1 MRKRD
6 KDSEYTVNVKLKKVL
21 NHRYKKQFLVLAMIL
36 SVSVLL
42 SAFAY
47 AQEQPGGFPEGI
59 GFPEQVDS
67 AFSDIANQPPSIRSV
82 EPDKPSPQPMGTA
95 IKWTVRAEDP
105 ENDPISYMFQL
116 KDSATWVPLT
126 QWIDENTW
134 TWNTAALEPGNY
146 QIRVL
151 VRDPMHTSGDFKPD
165 ERIIDY
171 QITAPQ
177 VPAEVSAPAAVPEL
191 EQAPVI
197 EQPIVQA
204 PEQIAAP
211 VNQPPQ
217 VLSLNADLASPQIAG
232 AAVTF
237 IAAASD
243 PENDPLEFMFLVD
256 GQARTDFINNPSWT
270 WMTTEQDIGSH
281 SIEVRARDNNHNPQ
295 GDSSQ
300 ATQFAIEPVPN
311 NPPQMVDLS
320 ADQPSPQIAGAA
332 VTFTAAASDPEN
344 DPLEFMFLV
353 DGQARTDFIN
363 NPSWTWTTTEQDIGS
378 HTIEAR
384 TRDNNHNPQ
393 GDSSQA
399 IQFSIEPVPNNP
411 PEVVD
416 LASDLASPQIAGA
429 AVTFTA
435 AASDP
440 ENDPLE
446 FMFLVDGQARTDFI
460 NNPSWTWTTT
470 EQDIGSHTIEARAR
484 DNNHNPEGDSSRTM
498 DFVVEAVPNNPPELV
513 DLVADLASP
522 QIAGTAV
529 TFTAAASDPENDP
542 LEFMF
547 LVDGQA
553 RTDFINNP
561 SWTWTTTVENIG
573 PHTIE
578 VRARDNNHNPEGD
591 SSRTMDFV
599 VEAVPNNPP
608 ELVDL
613 VADLASPQIAG
624 AAVTFTAAASDPEND
639 PLEFMF
645 LLDGVAQTE
654 FISSPSWTW
663 TTTTES
669 IGSHIIEVRAR
680 DNNHNP
686 EGDSSKTAEFVV
698 EAVPNNPPEVVDL
711 ASDLA
716 SPQIAGAA
724 VTFTAAASDPEN
736 DPLEFMF
743 LLDGVAQTEFISSP
757 SWTWTTTTESIG
769 SHIIEVRAR
778 DNNHNPEG
786 DSSKTAEFVV
796 EAVPNNPPEVVDL
809 ASDLASPQIAGAA
822 VTFTAAAS
830 DPENDPLEFM
840 FLLDGVAQTEFISSP
855 SWTWTTTTESIG
867 SHIIEVR
874 ARDNNHNPEGDSSK
888 TAEFVVE
895 AVPNNPPE
903 VVDLASDLASPQIAG
918 AAVTFTAAA
927 SDPENDTLEFMFLLD
942 DVAQTEFTSIP
953 SWTWTTTEQ
962 DIGSHTIEV
971 RARDNNHNPEGDSS
985 QTAEFVVEAVPNN
998 PPEVFD
1004 LASDLASPQIAGAA
1018 VTFTAAAS
1026 DPENDP
1032 LEFMFLVDGQ
1042 ARTDFINNPSWTWTT
1057 TEQDIGSHTIEV
1069 RARDNNHNPEGDSS
1083 QTAEFV
1089 VEAAP
1094 NNPPEVFDL
1103 ASDLASPQIAGT
1115 AVTFTAAA
1123 SDPENDTLEFMFLLD
1138 DVAQTEFTSSPSWTW
1153 TTTEQEIGSH
1163 TIEVRARDNNHNP
1176 EGDSSRTAEFVVE
1189 AAPNNPPE
1197 LMDLAADL
1205 ASPQLLGSRINWTA
1219 TASDAENDTIS
1230 YRFLVNDTP
1239 VTDWQPENLFP
1250 WTATEAGTAL
1260 ITVQVKDDQHD
1271 EPAAETGSI
1280 STEFVITAPEPA
1292 AEEAEEEILPV
1303 ELNESPSIISL
1314 APDLESPQVLG
1325 SSVNW
1330 TATASDAE
1338 NDTISYRFLV
1348 NDTPVTDWQSENL
1361 FAWTAT
1367 GAGTAL
1373 VTVQVKDDQHDGPEG
1388 ESGNR
1393 SSEFAITMPLA
1404 EEAVE
1409 EVAEAEP
1416 VEEAAAEPNES
1427 PSITELSADLG
1438 SPQVLGSSVNWT
1450 AVASDPEDD
1459 PISYRFL
1466 VNETAVTD
1474 WQAENKFIWT
1484 ASEAGSFLIT
1494 AQARDDQHEG
1504 PEGDSGNRSSEFVI
1518 VPLEEEAPF
1527 AEEPAEEIAPAE
1539 TNVTDQVNVTAPAN
1553 VTDEENAT
1561 AQANMTAE
1569 AENVT
1574 EVVEIPEDTLA
1585 PPVTENITTPIAPEN
1600 ITENLTEEVSEED
1613 AEVVAPVVE
1622 NQTPVLNS
1630 LIPDIISPQKPGVTV
1645 TWTANATD
1653 VDMDPLLFRFF
1664 LNGPATN
1671 GAWEPKTEWI
1681 SDDTWAWVT
1690 SSIDRGENQVKVQVR
1705 DGQHSGE
1712 DGFDSEYSGYFT
1724 LAEPK
1729 MNISGLVYE
1738 DKNGNGVS
1746 DSGEAL
1752 SGWTVQITKPDQ
1764 SQVSVL
1770 TREDG
1775 TYSFQDLDAGSY
1787 TISETLPSGWV
1798 AAIPEGGSHNV
1809 DLSEGDVEGL
1819 DFVNKLVQYTI
1830 SGRKFNDLNGNGAF
1844 DGEPGMEGWTIELS
1858 RDGSLISTATTEK
1871 DGSYKFAELSPGSYT
1886 VSEVEQAG
1894 WTRTAP
1900 PEGSYTVELTDG
1912 DVADINF
1919 GNHGSFAI
1927 SGTSFLDSNGNG
1939 VKDEGEPGRAGVA
1952 IQLSRDGSVI
1962 NATTTL
1968 EDGSYAFRNL
1978 SPGTYSISQVAA
1990 EGINQI
1996 APEGP
2001 WTVELKDADVADK
2014 DFANSGGL
2022 SISGQ
2027 KYYDI
2032 NGNGLQ
2038 DEDEPGIPGGEV
2050 SLVENGKVV
2059 ANTTTDENGLY
2070 SFENVLPGTYTIN
2083 DPVPTGMVLTTS
2095 STVTVT
2101 IKTVVVTNVN
2111 FGIRGSNSIS
2121 GMKYEDLNSDSTKNP
2136 GEKGLSGWEMVLTG
2150 STWFG
2155 KPLPTLTAT
2164 TDNNGNYKFERLL
2177 PGTYKVSETSRTGWT
2192 QTAPAGGSHSIVFD
2206 VRTPPRE
2213 AKDNDFGNRL
2223 AAQSISGVKY
2233 NDING
2238 NGVRDPGEPGMGG
2251 WKINLEPAGGGVIK
2265 VATTE
2270 ADGSYSFTDVASGT
2284 YTVREIHQP
2293 GWDQK
2298 APASGTYT
2306 VTLDSSTTSVSGKDF
2321 GNWNPLPAN
2330 PSLIPDKSSPQR
2342 SGTPII
2348 WTARADDLDP
2358 LQYRFLVRGPGINL
2372 DTGYSSRS
2380 VWTWNTLGY
2389 PAGKYEVEVWIRDGQ
2404 HSGPGGYDVK
2414 KTVSFSLTGGNLPP
2428 SVQVLYT
2435 DRPEPQY
2442 AGSWIKWT
2450 AIASDPD
2457 RDPLQYRF
2465 FLRGPATRG
2474 FWVDMTGWGKSNQ
2487 WIWRT
2492 TPADVGYS
2500 EVLVAVRDG
2509 KHAGPAG
2516 SDDYQV
2522 GRFFIMNV
2530 NLPPVITGLGTN
2542 LPSAQPVGATIRW
2555 AATASDPE
2563 GNPLFFRYWMRGPS
2577 TGGLWRMV
2585 RDWSTDPT
2593 WTWPTTPADAGTSEI
2608 KVQVRDGLH
2617 SSPAGWDDD
2626 AGALFTVRRQNLPPT
2641 LISLGSDKP
2650 SSQKAGTPVT
2660 WTAIATDPDMEPLLY
2675 RFWLK
2680 GPSTGNSWKIVQDWS
2695 YKNQWTWASLPS
2707 DGGAYTVYVY
2717 VRDGWHNP
2725 ETGYDSAVGAPFILA
2740 PNQPPVLTA
2749 LKSDRLSPQGAG
2761 TPVKWTAAAIDADKD
2776 PIYYRFWLKGP
2787 STGNVWQI
2795 AQDWSLA
2802 NQWTW
2807 SSMPNDG
2814 GAYTVYVYARD
2825 GWHYPDTGYDSALGS
2840 SYQLI
2845 SNQPPVLT
2853 ALKSDRP
2860 SPQGAGTPVK
2870 WTATAS
2876 DADKDPLYYQFWLKG
2891 PSTGNVWR
2899 IVQSWSAKNQWTWSS
2914 APTDAGNY
2922 RVYVYV
2928 RDGKHAPANAY
2939 DSAMGQ
2945 GYMLQDMV
2953 RR

>member
-151 VRDPMHTSGDFKPD
+151 VRDPMHTSGDFKLD

-378 HTIEAR
+378 HTIE
-384 TRDNNHNPQ
+384 
-393 GDSSQA
+393 
-399 IQFSIEPVPNNP
+399 
-411 PEVVD
+411 
-416 LASDLASPQIAGA
+416 
-429 AVTFTA
+429 
-435 AASDP
+435 
-440 ENDPLE
+440 
-446 FMFLVDGQARTDFI
+446 
-460 NNPSWTWTTT
+460 
-470 EQDIGSHTIEARAR
+470 
-484 DNNHNPEGDSSRTM
+484 
-498 DFVVEAVPNNPPELV
+498 
-513 DLVADLASP
+513 
-522 QIAGTAV
+522 
-529 TFTAAASDPENDP
+529 
-542 LEFMF
+542 
-547 LVDGQA
+547 
-553 RTDFINNP
+553 
-561 SWTWTTTVENIG
+561 
-573 PHTIE
+573 

-591 SSRTMDFV
+591 SS
-599 VEAVPNNPP
+599 
-608 ELVDL
+608 
-613 VADLASPQIAG
+613 Q
-624 AAVTFTAAASDPEND
+624 
-639 PLEFMF
+639 
-645 LLDGVAQTE
+645 
-654 FISSPSWTW
+654 
-663 TTTTES
+663 
-669 IGSHIIEVRAR
+669 
-680 DNNHNP
+680 
-686 EGDSSKTAEFVV
+686 TAEFVV
-698 EAVPNNPPEVVDL
+698 EAAPNNPPEV
-711 ASDLA
+711 
-716 SPQIAGAA
+716 
-724 VTFTAAASDPEN
+724 F
-736 DPLEFMF
+736 
-743 LLDGVAQTEFISSP
+743 
-757 SWTWTTTTESIG
+757 
-769 SHIIEVRAR
+769 
-778 DNNHNPEG
+778 
-786 DSSKTAEFVV
+786 
-796 EAVPNNPPEVVDL
+796 
-809 ASDLASPQIAGAA
+809 
-822 VTFTAAAS
+822 
-830 DPENDPLEFM
+830 
-840 FLLDGVAQTEFISSP
+840 
-855 SWTWTTTTESIG
+855 
-867 SHIIEVR
+867 
-874 ARDNNHNPEGDSSK
+874 
-888 TAEFVVE
+888 
-895 AVPNNPPE
+895 
-903 VVDLASDLASPQIAG
+903 DLASDLASPQIAG

-985 QTAEFVVEAVPNN
+985 QTAEFVVEA
-998 PPEVFD
+998 
-1004 LASDLASPQIAGAA
+1004 
-1018 VTFTAAAS
+1018 
-1026 DPENDP
+1026 
-1032 LEFMFLVDGQ
+1032 
-1042 ARTDFINNPSWTWTT
+1042 
-1057 TEQDIGSHTIEV
+1057 
-1069 RARDNNHNPEGDSS
+1069 
-1083 QTAEFV
+1083 
-1089 VEAAP
+1089 
-1094 NNPPEVFDL
+1094 
-1103 ASDLASPQIAGT
+1103 
-1115 AVTFTAAA
+1115 
-1123 SDPENDTLEFMFLLD
+1123 
-1138 DVAQTEFTSSPSWTW
+1138 
-1153 TTTEQEIGSH
+1153 
-1163 TIEVRARDNNHNP
+1163 
-1176 EGDSSRTAEFVVE
+1176 
-1189 AAPNNPPE
+1189 APNNPPE

-1239 VTDWQPENLFP
+1239 VTDWQPENLFA

-1260 ITVQVKDDQHD
+1260 ITVQAKDDQHD

-1280 STEFVITAPEPA
+1280 STEFVIIAPEPA

-1303 ELNESPSIISL
+1303 ELNESPSIMSL

-1325 SSVNW
+1325 SRINW

-1348 NDTPVTDWQSENL
+1348 NDTPVTDWQPENL

-1367 GAGTAL
+1367 EAGTAL
-1373 VTVQVKDDQHDGPEG
+1373 ITVQVKDDQHDGPEG

-1393 SSEFAITMPLA
+1393 SAEFAITMPLA
-1404 EEAVE
+1404 EEAAQ

-2121 GMKYEDLNSDSTKNP
+2121 GMKYEDLNGDSTKNP

>member
-1 MRKRD
+1 M
-6 KDSEYTVNVKLKKVL
+6 
-21 NHRYKKQFLVLAMIL
+21 
-36 SVSVLL
+36 
-42 SAFAY
+42 
-47 AQEQPGGFPEGI
+47 
-59 GFPEQVDS
+59 
-67 AFSDIANQPPSIRSV
+67 
-82 EPDKPSPQPMGTA
+82 
-95 IKWTVRAEDP
+95 
-105 ENDPISYMFQL
+105 
-116 KDSATWVPLT
+116 
-126 QWIDENTW
+126 
-134 TWNTAALEPGNY
+134 
-146 QIRVL
+146 
-151 VRDPMHTSGDFKPD
+151 
-165 ERIIDY
+165 
-171 QITAPQ
+171 
-177 VPAEVSAPAAVPEL
+177 
-191 EQAPVI
+191 
-197 EQPIVQA
+197 
-204 PEQIAAP
+204 
-211 VNQPPQ
+211 
-217 VLSLNADLASPQIAG
+217 
-232 AAVTF
+232 
-237 IAAASD
+237 
-243 PENDPLEFMFLVD
+243 
-256 GQARTDFINNPSWT
+256 
-270 WMTTEQDIGSH
+270 
-281 SIEVRARDNNHNPQ
+281 
-295 GDSSQ
+295 
-300 ATQFAIEPVPN
+300 
-311 NPPQMVDLS
+311 
-320 ADQPSPQIAGAA
+320 
-332 VTFTAAASDPEN
+332 
-344 DPLEFMFLV
+344 
-353 DGQARTDFIN
+353 
-363 NPSWTWTTTEQDIGS
+363 
-378 HTIEAR
+378 
-384 TRDNNHNPQ
+384 
-393 GDSSQA
+393 
-399 IQFSIEPVPNNP
+399 
-411 PEVVD
+411 
-416 LASDLASPQIAGA
+416 
-429 AVTFTA
+429 
-435 AASDP
+435 
-440 ENDPLE
+440 
-446 FMFLVDGQARTDFI
+446 
-460 NNPSWTWTTT
+460 
-470 EQDIGSHTIEARAR
+470 
-484 DNNHNPEGDSSRTM
+484 
-498 DFVVEAVPNNPPELV
+498 
-513 DLVADLASP
+513 
-522 QIAGTAV
+522 
-529 TFTAAASDPENDP
+529 
-542 LEFMF
+542 
-547 LVDGQA
+547 
-553 RTDFINNP
+553 
-561 SWTWTTTVENIG
+561 
-573 PHTIE
+573 
-578 VRARDNNHNPEGD
+578 
-591 SSRTMDFV
+591 
-599 VEAVPNNPP
+599 
-608 ELVDL
+608 
-613 VADLASPQIAG
+613 
-624 AAVTFTAAASDPEND
+624 
-639 PLEFMF
+639 
-645 LLDGVAQTE
+645 
-654 FISSPSWTW
+654 
-663 TTTTES
+663 
-669 IGSHIIEVRAR
+669 
-680 DNNHNP
+680 
-686 EGDSSKTAEFVV
+686 V
-698 EAVPNNPPEVVDL
+698 EAVPNNPPEVV
-711 ASDLA
+711 
-716 SPQIAGAA
+716 
-724 VTFTAAASDPEN
+724 
-736 DPLEFMF
+736 
-743 LLDGVAQTEFISSP
+743 
-757 SWTWTTTTESIG
+757 
-769 SHIIEVRAR
+769 
-778 DNNHNPEG
+778 
-786 DSSKTAEFVV
+786 
-796 EAVPNNPPEVVDL
+796 
-809 ASDLASPQIAGAA
+809 
-822 VTFTAAAS
+822 
-830 DPENDPLEFM
+830 
-840 FLLDGVAQTEFISSP
+840 
-855 SWTWTTTTESIG
+855 
-867 SHIIEVR
+867 
-874 ARDNNHNPEGDSSK
+874 
-888 TAEFVVE
+888 
-895 AVPNNPPE
+895 
-903 VVDLASDLASPQIAG
+903 
-918 AAVTFTAAA
+918 
-927 SDPENDTLEFMFLLD
+927 
-942 DVAQTEFTSIP
+942 
-953 SWTWTTTEQ
+953 
-962 DIGSHTIEV
+962 
-971 RARDNNHNPEGDSS
+971 
-985 QTAEFVVEAVPNN
+985 
-998 PPEVFD
+998 
-1004 LASDLASPQIAGAA
+1004 
-1018 VTFTAAAS
+1018 
-1026 DPENDP
+1026 
-1032 LEFMFLVDGQ
+1032 
-1042 ARTDFINNPSWTWTT
+1042 
-1057 TEQDIGSHTIEV
+1057 
-1069 RARDNNHNPEGDSS
+1069 
-1083 QTAEFV
+1083 
-1089 VEAAP
+1089 
-1094 NNPPEVFDL
+1094 DL

-1138 DVAQTEFTSSPSWTW
+1138 GAAQTEFTSSPSWTW
-1153 TTTEQEIGSH
+1153 TTTVENIGPH

-1176 EGDSSRTAEFVVE
+1176 EGDSSKTAEFAIE
-1189 AAPNNPPE
+1189 AVPNNPPE
-1197 LMDLAADL
+1197 VVDLASDL
-1205 ASPQLLGSRINWTA
+1205 ASPQIAGTAVTFTAAASDPENDTLEFMFLLDGAAQTEFTSSPSWTWTTTVENIGPHTIEVRARDNNHNPEGDSSKTAEFAIEAVPNNPPEVVDLASDLASPQILGSVINWTA
-1219 TASDAENDTIS
+1219 VASDAENDTIS

-1239 VTDWQPENLFP
+1239 VTDWQPENLFA

-1260 ITVQVKDDQHD
+1260 ITAQVKDDQHD

-1280 STEFVITAPEPA
+1280 STEFVITTPEPA

-1303 ELNESPSIISL
+1303 ELNESPSILSL
-1314 APDLESPQVLG
+1314 AADLDSPQVLG
-1325 SSVNW
+1325 SVINW
-1330 TATASDAE
+1330 TAVASDAE

-1348 NDTPVTDWQSENL
+1348 NDTPVTDWQPENL

-1367 GAGTAL
+1367 EAGTAL
-1373 VTVQVKDDQHDGPEG
+1373 ITAQVKDDQHDEPAAETGSISTEFVITTPEPAAEEAEEEILPVELNESPSILSLAADLDSPQVLGSMINWTAVANDAENDTISYRFLVNDTPVTDWQPENLFAWTATEAGTALITVQVKDDQHDGPEG
-1388 ESGNR
+1388 DSGNR
-1393 SSEFAITMPLA
+1393 SAEFAITMPLA
-1404 EEAVE
+1404 EEVVE
-1409 EVAEAEP
+1409 EVTEAEP
-1416 VEEAAAEPNES
+1416 AEEVAAEPNES

-1474 WQAENKFIWT
+1474 WQAENKFTWI

-1527 AEEPAEEIAPAE
+1527 AEETAEEIAPAE

-1553 VTDEENAT
+1553 ITDEENAT

-1574 EVVEIPEDTLA
+1574 EVVEIPEETLV

-1613 AEVVAPVVE
+1613 VEVVAPVVE

-1630 LIPDIISPQKPGVTV
+1630 LIPDVISPQKPGVTV

-1671 GAWEPKTEWI
+1671 GDWEPKTEWI
-1681 SDDTWAWVT
+1681 SDDAWAWVT
-1690 SSIDRGENQVKVQVR
+1690 SSTDRGENQVKVQVR

-1729 MNISGLVYE
+1729 MNISGLLYE
-1738 DKNGNGVS
+1738 DKNGNGAS

-1775 TYSFQDLDAGSY
+1775 TYIFQDLDAGSY

-1798 AAIPEGGSHNV
+1798 AAVPEGGSHNV

-1830 SGRKFNDLNGNGAF
+1830 SGRKFNDLNGNGAS

-1858 RDGSLISTATTEK
+1858 KDGSLISTATTEK
-1871 DGSYKFAELSPGSYT
+1871 DGAYKFAELSSGSYT

-1900 PEGSYTVELTDG
+1900 PEGSYTVELEDG

-1939 VKDEGEPGRAGVA
+1939 VKDEGEPGRSGVA

-1978 SPGTYSISQVAA
+1978 APGTYSISQVAA
-1990 EGINQI
+1990 EGITQI

-2001 WTVELKDADVADK
+2001 WTVELNDADVVGK

-2038 DEDEPGIPGGEV
+2038 DEDEPGIPDGAV

-2083 DPVPTGMVLTTS
+2083 DPVPTGLVLTTS

-2111 FGIRGSNSIS
+2111 FGMCGSNSIS
-2121 GMKYEDLNSDSTKNP
+2121 GMKYEDLNGDGTKNP
-2136 GEKGLSGWEMVLTG
+2136 GENGLSGWEMVLTG

-2155 KPLPTLTAT
+2155 RPLPTLTAT
-2164 TDNNGNYKFERLL
+2164 TDSNGNYKFERLL

-2213 AKDNDFGNRL
+2213 AKNNDFGNRL

-2321 GNWNPLPAN
+2321 GNWNPLPVN

-2358 LQYRFLVRGPGINL
+2358 LQYRFLVRGPGVNL

-2389 PAGKYEVEVWIRDGQ
+2389 PAGNYEVEVWIRDGQ

-2457 RDPLQYRF
+2457 RDPVQYRF
-2465 FLRGPATRG
+2465 FLRGPSTRG
-2474 FWVDMTGWGKSNQ
+2474 FWVDMTGWGRNNQ
-2487 WIWRT
+2487 WVWRT

-2509 KHAGPAG
+2509 KHTGPAG

-2593 WTWPTTPADAGTSEI
+2593 WTWPTMPADAGTSEI

-2617 SSPAGWDDD
+2617 SSSAGWDDD
-2626 AGALFTVRRQNLPPT
+2626 AGALFTVLRQNLPPT

-2660 WTAIATDPDMEPLLY
+2660 WTAIAKDPDMEPLLY
-2675 RFWLK
+2675 RYWLK

-2707 DGGAYTVYVY
+2707 DSGAYTVYVY

-2725 ETGYDSAVGAPFILA
+2725 ETGYDSAVGAPFILT
-2740 PNQPPVLTA
+2740 PNQPPVLTS
-2749 LKSDRLSPQGAG
+2749 LKSDRPSPQGAG
-2761 TPVKWTAAAIDADKD
+2761 IPVKWTATALDADKD

-2807 SSMPNDG
+2807 SSLPNDG

-2853 ALKSDRP
+2853 SLKSDRP

-2899 IVQSWSAKNQWTWSS
+2899 IVQSWSTMNQWTWAS

-2922 RVYVYV
+2922 RVYAYV

>member
-1 MRKRD
+1 MHKRD

-36 SVSVLL
+36 CACVLL
-42 SAFAY
+42 NAFAY

-59 GFPEQVDS
+59 GFPEQIDS
-67 AFSDIANQPPSIRSV
+67 AFSDSSNQPPSIRSV
-82 EPDKPSPQPMGTA
+82 EPDRPSPQPMGTA

-116 KDSATWVPLT
+116 KGPATWIPLT

-134 TWNTAALEPGNY
+134 IWDTAALEPGNY
-146 QIRVL
+146 QIKVL
-151 VRDPMHTSGDFKPD
+151 VRDPMHTSGDFDPD

-177 VPAEVSAPAAVPEL
+177 VPAVVSAPAAVPEL
-191 EQAPVI
+191 EQSPLI

-217 VLSLNADLASPQIAG
+217 VLSLNADQPSPQIAG
-232 AAVTF
+232 TAVTF
-237 IAAASD
+237 TAAASD
-243 PENDPLEFMFLVD
+243 PENDPLQYMFLVD
-256 GQARTDFINNPSWT
+256 GQPRTDFTNNPSWT
-270 WMTTEQDIGSH
+270 WATSGQDIGSH
-281 SIEVRARDNNHNPQ
+281 TIEVRARDNNHNPE

-300 ATQFAIEPVPN
+300 AIQFSIEPVPN
-311 NPPQMVDLS
+311 NPPQVVGLA

-332 VTFTAAASDPEN
+332 VTFTATASDPEN
-344 DPLEFMFLV
+344 DPLQYMFLV
-353 DGQARTDFIN
+353 DGQSRTDFIN

-378 HTIEAR
+378 HTIE
-384 TRDNNHNPQ
+384 
-393 GDSSQA
+393 
-399 IQFSIEPVPNNP
+399 F
-411 PEVVD
+411 
-416 LASDLASPQIAGA
+416 
-429 AVTFTA
+429 
-435 AASDP
+435 
-440 ENDPLE
+440 
-446 FMFLVDGQARTDFI
+446 
-460 NNPSWTWTTT
+460 
-470 EQDIGSHTIEARAR
+470 RAR
-484 DNNHNPEGDSSRTM
+484 DNNHNPEGDSSKTAE
-498 DFVVEAVPNNPPELV
+498 FVVEAVPNNPPELV

-547 LVDGQA
+547 L
-553 RTDFINNP
+553 
-561 SWTWTTTVENIG
+561 
-573 PHTIE
+573 
-578 VRARDNNHNPEGD
+578 
-591 SSRTMDFV
+591 
-599 VEAVPNNPP
+599 
-608 ELVDL
+608 
-613 VADLASPQIAG
+613 
-624 AAVTFTAAASDPEND
+624 
-639 PLEFMF
+639 
-645 LLDGVAQTE
+645 LDGVAQTE
-654 FISSPSWTW
+654 FTSSPSWTW
-663 TTTTES
+663 TTTIES

-716 SPQIAGAA
+716 SPQIAGTA
-724 VTFTAAASDPEN
+724 VTFTATASDPEN
-736 DPLEFMF
+736 DPLQYMF
-743 LLDGVAQTEFISSP
+743 LVDGQSRTDFINNP
-757 SWTWTTTTESIG
+757 SWTWTTTEQDIG

-796 EAVPNNPPEVVDL
+796 EA
-809 ASDLASPQIAGAA
+809 
-822 VTFTAAAS
+822 
-830 DPENDPLEFM
+830 
-840 FLLDGVAQTEFISSP
+840 
-855 SWTWTTTTESIG
+855 
-867 SHIIEVR
+867 
-874 ARDNNHNPEGDSSK
+874 
-888 TAEFVVE
+888 
-895 AVPNNPPE
+895 
-903 VVDLASDLASPQIAG
+903 
-918 AAVTFTAAA
+918 
-927 SDPENDTLEFMFLLD
+927 
-942 DVAQTEFTSIP
+942 
-953 SWTWTTTEQ
+953 
-962 DIGSHTIEV
+962 
-971 RARDNNHNPEGDSS
+971 
-985 QTAEFVVEAVPNN
+985 
-998 PPEVFD
+998 
-1004 LASDLASPQIAGAA
+1004 
-1018 VTFTAAAS
+1018 
-1026 DPENDP
+1026 
-1032 LEFMFLVDGQ
+1032 
-1042 ARTDFINNPSWTWTT
+1042 
-1057 TEQDIGSHTIEV
+1057 
-1069 RARDNNHNPEGDSS
+1069 
-1083 QTAEFV
+1083 
-1089 VEAAP
+1089 
-1094 NNPPEVFDL
+1094 
-1103 ASDLASPQIAGT
+1103 
-1115 AVTFTAAA
+1115 
-1123 SDPENDTLEFMFLLD
+1123 
-1138 DVAQTEFTSSPSWTW
+1138 
-1153 TTTEQEIGSH
+1153 
-1163 TIEVRARDNNHNP
+1163 
-1176 EGDSSRTAEFVVE
+1176 
-1189 AAPNNPPE
+1189 APNNPPE
-1197 LMDLAADL
+1197 LVDLAADL
-1205 ASPQLLGSRINWTA
+1205 VSPQLLGSKINWTA

-1239 VTDWQPENLFP
+1239 VTDWQPENLFA

-1280 STEFVITAPEPA
+1280 STEFVVTAPEPA

-1504 PEGDSGNRSSEFVI
+1504 PEGESGNRSSEFVI
-1518 VPLEEEAPF
+1518 MPLDEEAPF

-1553 VTDEENAT
+1553 ITDEENAT

-1990 EGINQI
+1990 EGITQI

-2014 DFANSGGL
+2014 DFANRGGL

-2121 GMKYEDLNSDSTKNP
+2121 GMKYEDLNGDSTKNP

-2213 AKDNDFGNRL
+2213 AKNNDFGNRL

-2330 PSLIPDKSSPQR
+2330 PSLIPDKGSPQR

-2358 LQYRFLVRGPGINL
+2358 LQYRFLVRGPGVNL

-2404 HSGPGGYDVK
+2404 HSGPGGYDIK
-2414 KTVSFSLTGGNLPP
+2414 KTVSFSLTGGNMPP

-2465 FLRGPATRG
+2465 FLRGPSTRG
-2474 FWVDMTGWGKSNQ
+2474 FWVDMTGWGKNNQ

-2593 WTWPTTPADAGTSEI
+2593 WTWPTTPTDAGTSEI

-2807 SSMPNDG
+2807 SSLPNDG

-2853 ALKSDRP
+2853 ALKADRP

-2899 IVQSWSAKNQWTWSS
+2899 IVQSWSTMNQWTWSS

>member
-1 MRKRD
+1 
-6 KDSEYTVNVKLKKVL
+6 
-21 NHRYKKQFLVLAMIL
+21 
-36 SVSVLL
+36 
-42 SAFAY
+42 
-47 AQEQPGGFPEGI
+47 
-59 GFPEQVDS
+59 
-67 AFSDIANQPPSIRSV
+67 
-82 EPDKPSPQPMGTA
+82 
-95 IKWTVRAEDP
+95 
-105 ENDPISYMFQL
+105 
-116 KDSATWVPLT
+116 
-126 QWIDENTW
+126 
-134 TWNTAALEPGNY
+134 
-146 QIRVL
+146 
-151 VRDPMHTSGDFKPD
+151 
-165 ERIIDY
+165 
-171 QITAPQ
+171 
-177 VPAEVSAPAAVPEL
+177 
-191 EQAPVI
+191 
-197 EQPIVQA
+197 
-204 PEQIAAP
+204 
-211 VNQPPQ
+211 
-217 VLSLNADLASPQIAG
+217 
-232 AAVTF
+232 
-237 IAAASD
+237 
-243 PENDPLEFMFLVD
+243 
-256 GQARTDFINNPSWT
+256 
-270 WMTTEQDIGSH
+270 
-281 SIEVRARDNNHNPQ
+281 
-295 GDSSQ
+295 
-300 ATQFAIEPVPN
+300 
-311 NPPQMVDLS
+311 
-320 ADQPSPQIAGAA
+320 
-332 VTFTAAASDPEN
+332 
-344 DPLEFMFLV
+344 
-353 DGQARTDFIN
+353 
-363 NPSWTWTTTEQDIGS
+363 
-378 HTIEAR
+378 
-384 TRDNNHNPQ
+384 
-393 GDSSQA
+393 
-399 IQFSIEPVPNNP
+399 
-411 PEVVD
+411 
-416 LASDLASPQIAGA
+416 
-429 AVTFTA
+429 
-435 AASDP
+435 
-440 ENDPLE
+440 
-446 FMFLVDGQARTDFI
+446 
-460 NNPSWTWTTT
+460 
-470 EQDIGSHTIEARAR
+470 
-484 DNNHNPEGDSSRTM
+484 
-498 DFVVEAVPNNPPELV
+498 
-513 DLVADLASP
+513 
-522 QIAGTAV
+522 
-529 TFTAAASDPENDP
+529 
-542 LEFMF
+542 
-547 LVDGQA
+547 
-553 RTDFINNP
+553 
-561 SWTWTTTVENIG
+561 
-573 PHTIE
+573 
-578 VRARDNNHNPEGD
+578 
-591 SSRTMDFV
+591 
-599 VEAVPNNPP
+599 
-608 ELVDL
+608 
-613 VADLASPQIAG
+613 
-624 AAVTFTAAASDPEND
+624 
-639 PLEFMF
+639 
-645 LLDGVAQTE
+645 
-654 FISSPSWTW
+654 
-663 TTTTES
+663 
-669 IGSHIIEVRAR
+669 
-680 DNNHNP
+680 NHNP

-716 SPQIAGAA
+716 SPQIAG
-724 VTFTAAASDPEN
+724 
-736 DPLEFMF
+736 
-743 LLDGVAQTEFISSP
+743 
-757 SWTWTTTTESIG
+757 
-769 SHIIEVRAR
+769 
-778 DNNHNPEG
+778 
-786 DSSKTAEFVV
+786 
-796 EAVPNNPPEVVDL
+796 
-809 ASDLASPQIAGAA
+809 
-822 VTFTAAAS
+822 
-830 DPENDPLEFM
+830 
-840 FLLDGVAQTEFISSP
+840 
-855 SWTWTTTTESIG
+855 
-867 SHIIEVR
+867 
-874 ARDNNHNPEGDSSK
+874 
-888 TAEFVVE
+888 
-895 AVPNNPPE
+895 
-903 VVDLASDLASPQIAG
+903 
-918 AAVTFTAAA
+918 
-927 SDPENDTLEFMFLLD
+927 
-942 DVAQTEFTSIP
+942 
-953 SWTWTTTEQ
+953 
-962 DIGSHTIEV
+962 
-971 RARDNNHNPEGDSS
+971 
-985 QTAEFVVEAVPNN
+985 
-998 PPEVFD
+998 
-1004 LASDLASPQIAGAA
+1004 
-1018 VTFTAAAS
+1018 
-1026 DPENDP
+1026 
-1032 LEFMFLVDGQ
+1032 
-1042 ARTDFINNPSWTWTT
+1042 
-1057 TEQDIGSHTIEV
+1057 
-1069 RARDNNHNPEGDSS
+1069 
-1083 QTAEFV
+1083 
-1089 VEAAP
+1089 
-1094 NNPPEVFDL
+1094 
-1103 ASDLASPQIAGT
+1103 T

-1138 DVAQTEFTSSPSWTW
+1138 GAAQTEFTSSPSWTW
-1153 TTTEQEIGSH
+1153 TTTVENIGPH

-1176 EGDSSRTAEFVVE
+1176 EGDSSKTAEFAIEGV
-1189 AAPNNPPE
+1189 PNNPPE
-1197 LMDLAADL
+1197 LVDLASDL
-1205 ASPQLLGSRINWTA
+1205 ASPQILGSVINWTA
-1219 TASDAENDTIS
+1219 VASDAENDTIS

-1239 VTDWQPENLFP
+1239 VTDWQPENLFA

-1260 ITVQVKDDQHD
+1260 ITAQVKDDQHD

-1280 STEFVITAPEPA
+1280 STEFVITTPEPA

-1303 ELNESPSIISL
+1303 ELNESPSILSL
-1314 APDLESPQVLG
+1314 AADLDSPQVLG
-1325 SSVNW
+1325 SMINW
-1330 TATASDAE
+1330 TAVANDAE

-1348 NDTPVTDWQSENL
+1348 NDTPVTDWQPENL

-1367 GAGTAL
+1367 EAGTAL
-1373 VTVQVKDDQHDGPEG
+1373 ITVQVKDDQHDGPEG
-1388 ESGNR
+1388 DSGNR
-1393 SSEFAITMPLA
+1393 SAEFAITMPLA
-1404 EEAVE
+1404 EEVVE
-1409 EVAEAEP
+1409 EVTEAEP
-1416 VEEAAAEPNES
+1416 AEEVAAEPNES

-1474 WQAENKFIWT
+1474 WQAENKFTWI

-1527 AEEPAEEIAPAE
+1527 AEETAEEIAPAE

-1553 VTDEENAT
+1553 ITDEENAT

-1574 EVVEIPEDTLA
+1574 EVVEIPEETLV

-1600 ITENLTEEVSEED
+1600 ITENLTEEISEED
-1613 AEVVAPVVE
+1613 VEVVAPVVE

-1630 LIPDIISPQKPGVTV
+1630 LIPDVISPQKPGVTV

-1671 GAWEPKTEWI
+1671 GDWEPKTEWI
-1681 SDDTWAWVT
+1681 SDDAWAWVT
-1690 SSIDRGENQVKVQVR
+1690 SSTDRGENQVKVQVR

-1729 MNISGLVYE
+1729 MNISGLLYE
-1738 DKNGNGVS
+1738 DKNGNGAS

-1775 TYSFQDLDAGSY
+1775 TYIFQDLDAGSY

-1798 AAIPEGGSHNV
+1798 AAVPEGGSHNV

-1830 SGRKFNDLNGNGAF
+1830 SGRKFNDLNGNGAS

-1858 RDGSLISTATTEK
+1858 KDGSLISTATTEK
-1871 DGSYKFAELSPGSYT
+1871 DGAYKFAELSSGSYT

-1900 PEGSYTVELTDG
+1900 PEGSYTVELEDG

-1939 VKDEGEPGRAGVA
+1939 VKDEGEPGRSGVA

-1978 SPGTYSISQVAA
+1978 APGTYSISQVAA
-1990 EGINQI
+1990 EGITQI

-2001 WTVELKDADVADK
+2001 WTVELNDADVVGK

-2038 DEDEPGIPGGEV
+2038 DEDEPGIPDGAV

-2083 DPVPTGMVLTTS
+2083 DPVPTGLVLTTS

-2111 FGIRGSNSIS
+2111 FGMCGSNSIS
-2121 GMKYEDLNSDSTKNP
+2121 GMKYEDLNGDGTKNP
-2136 GEKGLSGWEMVLTG
+2136 GENGLSGWEMVLTG

-2155 KPLPTLTAT
+2155 RPLPTLTAT
-2164 TDNNGNYKFERLL
+2164 TDSNGNYKFERLL

-2213 AKDNDFGNRL
+2213 AKNNDFGNRL

-2321 GNWNPLPAN
+2321 GNWNPLPVN

-2358 LQYRFLVRGPGINL
+2358 LQYRFLVRGPGVNL

-2389 PAGKYEVEVWIRDGQ
+2389 PAGNYEVEVWIRDGQ

-2457 RDPLQYRF
+2457 RDPVQYRF
-2465 FLRGPATRG
+2465 FLRGPSTRG
-2474 FWVDMTGWGKSNQ
+2474 FWVDMTGWGRNNQ
-2487 WIWRT
+2487 WVWRT

-2509 KHAGPAG
+2509 KHTGPAG

-2593 WTWPTTPADAGTSEI
+2593 WTWPTMPADAGTSEI

-2617 SSPAGWDDD
+2617 SSSAGWDDD
-2626 AGALFTVRRQNLPPT
+2626 AGALFTVLRQNLPPT

-2660 WTAIATDPDMEPLLY
+2660 WTAIAKDPDMEPLLY
-2675 RFWLK
+2675 RYWLK

-2707 DGGAYTVYVY
+2707 DSGAYTVYVY

-2725 ETGYDSAVGAPFILA
+2725 ETGYDSAVGAPFILT
-2740 PNQPPVLTA
+2740 PNQPPVLTS
-2749 LKSDRLSPQGAG
+2749 LKSDRPSPQGAG
-2761 TPVKWTAAAIDADKD
+2761 IPVKWTATALDADKD

-2807 SSMPNDG
+2807 SSLPNDG

-2853 ALKSDRP
+2853 SLKSDRP

-2899 IVQSWSAKNQWTWSS
+2899 IVQSWSTMNQWTWAS

-2922 RVYVYV
+2922 RVYAYV

>member
-1 MRKRD
+1 M
-6 KDSEYTVNVKLKKVL
+6 
-21 NHRYKKQFLVLAMIL
+21 
-36 SVSVLL
+36 
-42 SAFAY
+42 
-47 AQEQPGGFPEGI
+47 
-59 GFPEQVDS
+59 
-67 AFSDIANQPPSIRSV
+67 V
-82 EPDKPSPQPMGTA
+82 EA
-95 IKWTVRAEDP
+95 
-105 ENDPISYMFQL
+105 
-116 KDSATWVPLT
+116 
-126 QWIDENTW
+126 
-134 TWNTAALEPGNY
+134 
-146 QIRVL
+146 
-151 VRDPMHTSGDFKPD
+151 
-165 ERIIDY
+165 
-171 QITAPQ
+171 
-177 VPAEVSAPAAVPEL
+177 
-191 EQAPVI
+191 
-197 EQPIVQA
+197 
-204 PEQIAAP
+204 
-211 VNQPPQ
+211 
-217 VLSLNADLASPQIAG
+217 
-232 AAVTF
+232 
-237 IAAASD
+237 
-243 PENDPLEFMFLVD
+243 
-256 GQARTDFINNPSWT
+256 
-270 WMTTEQDIGSH
+270 
-281 SIEVRARDNNHNPQ
+281 
-295 GDSSQ
+295 
-300 ATQFAIEPVPN
+300 
-311 NPPQMVDLS
+311 
-320 ADQPSPQIAGAA
+320 
-332 VTFTAAASDPEN
+332 
-344 DPLEFMFLV
+344 
-353 DGQARTDFIN
+353 
-363 NPSWTWTTTEQDIGS
+363 
-378 HTIEAR
+378 
-384 TRDNNHNPQ
+384 
-393 GDSSQA
+393 
-399 IQFSIEPVPNNP
+399 VPNNP

-416 LASDLASPQIAGA
+416 LAS
-429 AVTFTA
+429 
-435 AASDP
+435 
-440 ENDPLE
+440 
-446 FMFLVDGQARTDFI
+446 
-460 NNPSWTWTTT
+460 
-470 EQDIGSHTIEARAR
+470 
-484 DNNHNPEGDSSRTM
+484 
-498 DFVVEAVPNNPPELV
+498 
-513 DLVADLASP
+513 DLASP

-547 LVDGQA
+547 LLDGAAQ
-553 RTDFINNP
+553 TEFTSSP

-573 PHTIE
+573 PHT
-578 VRARDNNHNPEGD
+578 
-591 SSRTMDFV
+591 
-599 VEAVPNNPP
+599 
-608 ELVDL
+608 
-613 VADLASPQIAG
+613 
-624 AAVTFTAAASDPEND
+624 
-639 PLEFMF
+639 
-645 LLDGVAQTE
+645 
-654 FISSPSWTW
+654 
-663 TTTTES
+663 
-669 IGSHIIEVRAR
+669 IEVRAR

-716 SPQIAGAA
+716 SPQIAG
-724 VTFTAAASDPEN
+724 T
-736 DPLEFMF
+736 
-743 LLDGVAQTEFISSP
+743 
-757 SWTWTTTTESIG
+757 
-769 SHIIEVRAR
+769 
-778 DNNHNPEG
+778 
-786 DSSKTAEFVV
+786 
-796 EAVPNNPPEVVDL
+796 
-809 ASDLASPQIAGAA
+809 
-822 VTFTAAAS
+822 
-830 DPENDPLEFM
+830 
-840 FLLDGVAQTEFISSP
+840 
-855 SWTWTTTTESIG
+855 
-867 SHIIEVR
+867 
-874 ARDNNHNPEGDSSK
+874 
-888 TAEFVVE
+888 
-895 AVPNNPPE
+895 
-903 VVDLASDLASPQIAG
+903 
-918 AAVTFTAAA
+918 AVTFTAAA

-985 QTAEFVVEAVPNN
+985 
-998 PPEVFD
+998 
-1004 LASDLASPQIAGAA
+1004 
-1018 VTFTAAAS
+1018 
-1026 DPENDP
+1026 
-1032 LEFMFLVDGQ
+1032 
-1042 ARTDFINNPSWTWTT
+1042 R
-1057 TEQDIGSHTIEV
+1057 
-1069 RARDNNHNPEGDSS
+1069 
-1083 QTAEFV
+1083 TAEFV

-1138 DVAQTEFTSSPSWTW
+1138 DVAQTEFTSIPSWTW
-1153 TTTEQEIGSH
+1153 TTTEQDIGSH

-1239 VTDWQPENLFP
+1239 VTDWQPENLFA

-1260 ITVQVKDDQHD
+1260 ITVQAKDDQHD

-1280 STEFVITAPEPA
+1280 STEFVIIAPEPA

-1303 ELNESPSIISL
+1303 ELNESPSIMSL

-1325 SSVNW
+1325 SRINW

-1348 NDTPVTDWQSENL
+1348 NDTPVTDWQPENL

-1367 GAGTAL
+1367 EAGTAL
-1373 VTVQVKDDQHDGPEG
+1373 ITVQVKDDQHDGPEG

-1393 SSEFAITMPLA
+1393 SAEFAITMPLA
-1404 EEAVE
+1404 EEAAQ

-2121 GMKYEDLNSDSTKNP
+2121 GMKYEDLNGDSTKNP

>member
-151 VRDPMHTSGDFKPD
+151 VRDPMHTSGDFKLD

-378 HTIEAR
+378 H
-384 TRDNNHNPQ
+384 
-393 GDSSQA
+393 S
-399 IQFSIEPVPNNP
+399 
-411 PEVVD
+411 
-416 LASDLASPQIAGA
+416 
-429 AVTFTA
+429 
-435 AASDP
+435 
-440 ENDPLE
+440 
-446 FMFLVDGQARTDFI
+446 
-460 NNPSWTWTTT
+460 
-470 EQDIGSHTIEARAR
+470 
-484 DNNHNPEGDSSRTM
+484 
-498 DFVVEAVPNNPPELV
+498 
-513 DLVADLASP
+513 
-522 QIAGTAV
+522 
-529 TFTAAASDPENDP
+529 
-542 LEFMF
+542 
-547 LVDGQA
+547 
-553 RTDFINNP
+553 
-561 SWTWTTTVENIG
+561 
-573 PHTIE
+573 
-578 VRARDNNHNPEGD
+578 
-591 SSRTMDFV
+591 
-599 VEAVPNNPP
+599 
-608 ELVDL
+608 
-613 VADLASPQIAG
+613 
-624 AAVTFTAAASDPEND
+624 
-639 PLEFMF
+639 
-645 LLDGVAQTE
+645 
-654 FISSPSWTW
+654 
-663 TTTTES
+663 
-669 IGSHIIEVRAR
+669 IEVRAR

-686 EGDSSKTAEFVV
+686 EGDSSKTAELVV

-716 SPQIAGAA
+716 SPQIAGTA
-724 VTFTAAASDPEN
+724 VTFTAA
-736 DPLEFMF
+736 
-743 LLDGVAQTEFISSP
+743 T
-757 SWTWTTTTESIG
+757 
-769 SHIIEVRAR
+769 
-778 DNNHNPEG
+778 
-786 DSSKTAEFVV
+786 
-796 EAVPNNPPEVVDL
+796 
-809 ASDLASPQIAGAA
+809 
-822 VTFTAAAS
+822 
-830 DPENDPLEFM
+830 
-840 FLLDGVAQTEFISSP
+840 
-855 SWTWTTTTESIG
+855 
-867 SHIIEVR
+867 
-874 ARDNNHNPEGDSSK
+874 
-888 TAEFVVE
+888 
-895 AVPNNPPE
+895 
-903 VVDLASDLASPQIAG
+903 
-918 AAVTFTAAA
+918 

-985 QTAEFVVEAVPNN
+985 QTAEFVVEA
-998 PPEVFD
+998 
-1004 LASDLASPQIAGAA
+1004 
-1018 VTFTAAAS
+1018 
-1026 DPENDP
+1026 
-1032 LEFMFLVDGQ
+1032 
-1042 ARTDFINNPSWTWTT
+1042 
-1057 TEQDIGSHTIEV
+1057 
-1069 RARDNNHNPEGDSS
+1069 
-1083 QTAEFV
+1083 
-1089 VEAAP
+1089 
-1094 NNPPEVFDL
+1094 
-1103 ASDLASPQIAGT
+1103 
-1115 AVTFTAAA
+1115 
-1123 SDPENDTLEFMFLLD
+1123 
-1138 DVAQTEFTSSPSWTW
+1138 
-1153 TTTEQEIGSH
+1153 
-1163 TIEVRARDNNHNP
+1163 
-1176 EGDSSRTAEFVVE
+1176 
-1189 AAPNNPPE
+1189 APNNPPE

-1239 VTDWQPENLFP
+1239 VTDWQPENLFA

-1260 ITVQVKDDQHD
+1260 ITVQAKDDQHD

-1280 STEFVITAPEPA
+1280 STEFVIIAPEPA

-1303 ELNESPSIISL
+1303 ELNESPSIMSL

-1325 SSVNW
+1325 SRINW

-1348 NDTPVTDWQSENL
+1348 NDTPVTDWQPENL

-1367 GAGTAL
+1367 EAGTAL
-1373 VTVQVKDDQHDGPEG
+1373 ITVQVKDDQHDGPEG

-1393 SSEFAITMPLA
+1393 SAEFAITMPLA
-1404 EEAVE
+1404 EEAAQ

-2001 WTVELKDADVADK
+2001 WTVELKDADVVDK

-2121 GMKYEDLNSDSTKNP
+2121 GMKYEDLNGDSTKNP

>member
-82 EPDKPSPQPMGTA
+82 EPDRPSPQPMGTA

-177 VPAEVSAPAAVPEL
+177 VPAVVSAPAAVPEL

-204 PEQIAAP
+204 PEQVAAP

-399 IQFSIEPVPNNP
+399 TQFAIEPVPNNP
-411 PEVVD
+411 PQMVD
-416 LASDLASPQIAGA
+416 LSADQPSPQIAGA

-613 VADLASPQIAG
+613 VA
-624 AAVTFTAAASDPEND
+624 
-639 PLEFMF
+639 
-645 LLDGVAQTE
+645 
-654 FISSPSWTW
+654 
-663 TTTTES
+663 
-669 IGSHIIEVRAR
+669 
-680 DNNHNP
+680 
-686 EGDSSKTAEFVV
+686 
-698 EAVPNNPPEVVDL
+698 
-711 ASDLA
+711 DLA

-1260 ITVQVKDDQHD
+1260 ITVQAKDDQHD

-1280 STEFVITAPEPA
+1280 STEFVIIAPEPA

-1303 ELNESPSIISL
+1303 ELNESPSIMSL

-1325 SSVNW
+1325 SRINW

-1348 NDTPVTDWQSENL
+1348 NDTPVTDWQPENL

-1367 GAGTAL
+1367 EAGTAL
-1373 VTVQVKDDQHDGPEG
+1373 ITVQVKDDQHDGPEG

-1393 SSEFAITMPLA
+1393 SAEFAITMPLA
-1404 EEAVE
+1404 EEAAQ

-1600 ITENLTEEVSEED
+1600 ITENLTEEVSEVD

-2330 PSLIPDKSSPQR
+2330 PSLIPDKGSPQR

>member
-151 VRDPMHTSGDFKPD
+151 VRDPMHTSGDFKLD

-204 PEQIAAP
+204 PEQVAAP

-378 HTIEAR
+378 HTIE
-384 TRDNNHNPQ
+384 
-393 GDSSQA
+393 
-399 IQFSIEPVPNNP
+399 
-411 PEVVD
+411 
-416 LASDLASPQIAGA
+416 
-429 AVTFTA
+429 
-435 AASDP
+435 
-440 ENDPLE
+440 
-446 FMFLVDGQARTDFI
+446 
-460 NNPSWTWTTT
+460 
-470 EQDIGSHTIEARAR
+470 
-484 DNNHNPEGDSSRTM
+484 
-498 DFVVEAVPNNPPELV
+498 
-513 DLVADLASP
+513 
-522 QIAGTAV
+522 
-529 TFTAAASDPENDP
+529 
-542 LEFMF
+542 
-547 LVDGQA
+547 
-553 RTDFINNP
+553 
-561 SWTWTTTVENIG
+561 
-573 PHTIE
+573 
-578 VRARDNNHNPEGD
+578 
-591 SSRTMDFV
+591 
-599 VEAVPNNPP
+599 
-608 ELVDL
+608 
-613 VADLASPQIAG
+613 
-624 AAVTFTAAASDPEND
+624 
-639 PLEFMF
+639 
-645 LLDGVAQTE
+645 
-654 FISSPSWTW
+654 
-663 TTTTES
+663 
-669 IGSHIIEVRAR
+669 
-680 DNNHNP
+680 
-686 EGDSSKTAEFVV
+686 
-698 EAVPNNPPEVVDL
+698 
-711 ASDLA
+711 
-716 SPQIAGAA
+716 
-724 VTFTAAASDPEN
+724 
-736 DPLEFMF
+736 
-743 LLDGVAQTEFISSP
+743 
-757 SWTWTTTTESIG
+757 
-769 SHIIEVRAR
+769 
-778 DNNHNPEG
+778 
-786 DSSKTAEFVV
+786 
-796 EAVPNNPPEVVDL
+796 
-809 ASDLASPQIAGAA
+809 
-822 VTFTAAAS
+822 
-830 DPENDPLEFM
+830 
-840 FLLDGVAQTEFISSP
+840 
-855 SWTWTTTTESIG
+855 
-867 SHIIEVR
+867 
-874 ARDNNHNPEGDSSK
+874 
-888 TAEFVVE
+888 
-895 AVPNNPPE
+895 
-903 VVDLASDLASPQIAG
+903 
-918 AAVTFTAAA
+918 
-927 SDPENDTLEFMFLLD
+927 
-942 DVAQTEFTSIP
+942 
-953 SWTWTTTEQ
+953 
-962 DIGSHTIEV
+962 
-971 RARDNNHNPEGDSS
+971 
-985 QTAEFVVEAVPNN
+985 
-998 PPEVFD
+998 
-1004 LASDLASPQIAGAA
+1004 
-1018 VTFTAAAS
+1018 
-1026 DPENDP
+1026 
-1032 LEFMFLVDGQ
+1032 
-1042 ARTDFINNPSWTWTT
+1042 
-1057 TEQDIGSHTIEV
+1057 V

-1138 DVAQTEFTSSPSWTW
+1138 DVAQTEFTSIPSWTW
-1153 TTTEQEIGSH
+1153 TTTEQDIGSH

-1176 EGDSSRTAEFVVE
+1176 EGDSSQTAEFVVE

-1260 ITVQVKDDQHD
+1260 ITVQAKDDQHD

-1280 STEFVITAPEPA
+1280 STEFVIIAPEPA

-1303 ELNESPSIISL
+1303 ELNESPSIMSL

-1325 SSVNW
+1325 SRINW

-1348 NDTPVTDWQSENL
+1348 NDTPVTDWQPENL

-1367 GAGTAL
+1367 EAGTAL
-1373 VTVQVKDDQHDGPEG
+1373 ITVQVKDDQHDGPEG

-1393 SSEFAITMPLA
+1393 SAEFAITMPLA
-1404 EEAVE
+1404 EEAAQ

-2121 GMKYEDLNSDSTKNP
+2121 GMKYEDLNGDSTKNP

>member
-82 EPDKPSPQPMGTA
+82 EPDRPSPQPMGTA

-177 VPAEVSAPAAVPEL
+177 VPAVVSAPAAVPEL

-204 PEQIAAP
+204 PEQVAAP

-378 HTIEAR
+378 HTIE
-384 TRDNNHNPQ
+384 
-393 GDSSQA
+393 
-399 IQFSIEPVPNNP
+399 
-411 PEVVD
+411 
-416 LASDLASPQIAGA
+416 
-429 AVTFTA
+429 
-435 AASDP
+435 
-440 ENDPLE
+440 
-446 FMFLVDGQARTDFI
+446 
-460 NNPSWTWTTT
+460 
-470 EQDIGSHTIEARAR
+470 
-484 DNNHNPEGDSSRTM
+484 
-498 DFVVEAVPNNPPELV
+498 
-513 DLVADLASP
+513 
-522 QIAGTAV
+522 
-529 TFTAAASDPENDP
+529 
-542 LEFMF
+542 
-547 LVDGQA
+547 
-553 RTDFINNP
+553 
-561 SWTWTTTVENIG
+561 
-573 PHTIE
+573 
-578 VRARDNNHNPEGD
+578 
-591 SSRTMDFV
+591 
-599 VEAVPNNPP
+599 
-608 ELVDL
+608 
-613 VADLASPQIAG
+613 
-624 AAVTFTAAASDPEND
+624 
-639 PLEFMF
+639 
-645 LLDGVAQTE
+645 
-654 FISSPSWTW
+654 
-663 TTTTES
+663 
-669 IGSHIIEVRAR
+669 
-680 DNNHNP
+680 
-686 EGDSSKTAEFVV
+686 
-698 EAVPNNPPEVVDL
+698 
-711 ASDLA
+711 
-716 SPQIAGAA
+716 
-724 VTFTAAASDPEN
+724 
-736 DPLEFMF
+736 
-743 LLDGVAQTEFISSP
+743 
-757 SWTWTTTTESIG
+757 
-769 SHIIEVRAR
+769 
-778 DNNHNPEG
+778 
-786 DSSKTAEFVV
+786 
-796 EAVPNNPPEVVDL
+796 
-809 ASDLASPQIAGAA
+809 
-822 VTFTAAAS
+822 
-830 DPENDPLEFM
+830 
-840 FLLDGVAQTEFISSP
+840 
-855 SWTWTTTTESIG
+855 
-867 SHIIEVR
+867 
-874 ARDNNHNPEGDSSK
+874 
-888 TAEFVVE
+888 
-895 AVPNNPPE
+895 
-903 VVDLASDLASPQIAG
+903 
-918 AAVTFTAAA
+918 
-927 SDPENDTLEFMFLLD
+927 
-942 DVAQTEFTSIP
+942 
-953 SWTWTTTEQ
+953 
-962 DIGSHTIEV
+962 
-971 RARDNNHNPEGDSS
+971 
-985 QTAEFVVEAVPNN
+985 
-998 PPEVFD
+998 
-1004 LASDLASPQIAGAA
+1004 
-1018 VTFTAAAS
+1018 
-1026 DPENDP
+1026 
-1032 LEFMFLVDGQ
+1032 
-1042 ARTDFINNPSWTWTT
+1042 
-1057 TEQDIGSHTIEV
+1057 V

-1103 ASDLASPQIAGT
+1103 ASDLASPQIAGA

-1393 SSEFAITMPLA
+1393 SAEFAITMPLA
-1404 EEAVE
+1404 EEAAQ

-2121 GMKYEDLNSDSTKNP
+2121 GMKYEDLNGDSTKNP

>member
-82 EPDKPSPQPMGTA
+82 EPDRPSPQPMGTA

-177 VPAEVSAPAAVPEL
+177 VPAVVSAPAAVPEL

-204 PEQIAAP
+204 PEQVAAP

-378 HTIEAR
+378 HTIE
-384 TRDNNHNPQ
+384 
-393 GDSSQA
+393 
-399 IQFSIEPVPNNP
+399 
-411 PEVVD
+411 
-416 LASDLASPQIAGA
+416 
-429 AVTFTA
+429 
-435 AASDP
+435 
-440 ENDPLE
+440 
-446 FMFLVDGQARTDFI
+446 
-460 NNPSWTWTTT
+460 
-470 EQDIGSHTIEARAR
+470 
-484 DNNHNPEGDSSRTM
+484 
-498 DFVVEAVPNNPPELV
+498 
-513 DLVADLASP
+513 
-522 QIAGTAV
+522 
-529 TFTAAASDPENDP
+529 
-542 LEFMF
+542 
-547 LVDGQA
+547 
-553 RTDFINNP
+553 
-561 SWTWTTTVENIG
+561 
-573 PHTIE
+573 
-578 VRARDNNHNPEGD
+578 
-591 SSRTMDFV
+591 
-599 VEAVPNNPP
+599 
-608 ELVDL
+608 
-613 VADLASPQIAG
+613 
-624 AAVTFTAAASDPEND
+624 
-639 PLEFMF
+639 
-645 LLDGVAQTE
+645 
-654 FISSPSWTW
+654 
-663 TTTTES
+663 
-669 IGSHIIEVRAR
+669 
-680 DNNHNP
+680 
-686 EGDSSKTAEFVV
+686 
-698 EAVPNNPPEVVDL
+698 
-711 ASDLA
+711 
-716 SPQIAGAA
+716 
-724 VTFTAAASDPEN
+724 
-736 DPLEFMF
+736 
-743 LLDGVAQTEFISSP
+743 
-757 SWTWTTTTESIG
+757 
-769 SHIIEVRAR
+769 
-778 DNNHNPEG
+778 
-786 DSSKTAEFVV
+786 
-796 EAVPNNPPEVVDL
+796 
-809 ASDLASPQIAGAA
+809 
-822 VTFTAAAS
+822 
-830 DPENDPLEFM
+830 
-840 FLLDGVAQTEFISSP
+840 
-855 SWTWTTTTESIG
+855 
-867 SHIIEVR
+867 
-874 ARDNNHNPEGDSSK
+874 
-888 TAEFVVE
+888 
-895 AVPNNPPE
+895 
-903 VVDLASDLASPQIAG
+903 
-918 AAVTFTAAA
+918 
-927 SDPENDTLEFMFLLD
+927 
-942 DVAQTEFTSIP
+942 
-953 SWTWTTTEQ
+953 
-962 DIGSHTIEV
+962 
-971 RARDNNHNPEGDSS
+971 
-985 QTAEFVVEAVPNN
+985 
-998 PPEVFD
+998 
-1004 LASDLASPQIAGAA
+1004 
-1018 VTFTAAAS
+1018 
-1026 DPENDP
+1026 
-1032 LEFMFLVDGQ
+1032 
-1042 ARTDFINNPSWTWTT
+1042 
-1057 TEQDIGSHTIEV
+1057 V

-1138 DVAQTEFTSSPSWTW
+1138 DVAQTEFTSIPSWTW
-1153 TTTEQEIGSH
+1153 TTTEQDIGSH

-1260 ITVQVKDDQHD
+1260 ITVQAKDDQHD

-1280 STEFVITAPEPA
+1280 STEFVIIAPEPA

-1303 ELNESPSIISL
+1303 ELNESPSIMSL

-1325 SSVNW
+1325 SRINW

-1348 NDTPVTDWQSENL
+1348 NDTPVTDWQPENL

-1367 GAGTAL
+1367 EAGTAL
-1373 VTVQVKDDQHDGPEG
+1373 ITVQVKDDQHDGPEG

-1393 SSEFAITMPLA
+1393 SAEFAITMPLA
-1404 EEAVE
+1404 EEAAQ

-2330 PSLIPDKSSPQR
+2330 PSLIPDKGSPQR

>member
-177 VPAEVSAPAAVPEL
+177 VPAVVSAPAAVPEL

-204 PEQIAAP
+204 PEQVAAP

-237 IAAASD
+237 I
-243 PENDPLEFMFLVD
+243 
-256 GQARTDFINNPSWT
+256 
-270 WMTTEQDIGSH
+270 
-281 SIEVRARDNNHNPQ
+281 
-295 GDSSQ
+295 
-300 ATQFAIEPVPN
+300 
-311 NPPQMVDLS
+311 
-320 ADQPSPQIAGAA
+320 
-332 VTFTAAASDPEN
+332 
-344 DPLEFMFLV
+344 
-353 DGQARTDFIN
+353 
-363 NPSWTWTTTEQDIGS
+363 
-378 HTIEAR
+378 
-384 TRDNNHNPQ
+384 
-393 GDSSQA
+393 
-399 IQFSIEPVPNNP
+399 
-411 PEVVD
+411 
-416 LASDLASPQIAGA
+416 
-429 AVTFTA
+429 A

-513 DLVADLASP
+513 DL
-522 QIAGTAV
+522 
-529 TFTAAASDPENDP
+529 
-542 LEFMF
+542 
-547 LVDGQA
+547 
-553 RTDFINNP
+553 
-561 SWTWTTTVENIG
+561 
-573 PHTIE
+573 
-578 VRARDNNHNPEGD
+578 
-591 SSRTMDFV
+591 
-599 VEAVPNNPP
+599 
-608 ELVDL
+608 
-613 VADLASPQIAG
+613 
-624 AAVTFTAAASDPEND
+624 
-639 PLEFMF
+639 
-645 LLDGVAQTE
+645 
-654 FISSPSWTW
+654 
-663 TTTTES
+663 
-669 IGSHIIEVRAR
+669 
-680 DNNHNP
+680 
-686 EGDSSKTAEFVV
+686 
-698 EAVPNNPPEVVDL
+698 
-711 ASDLA
+711 
-716 SPQIAGAA
+716 
-724 VTFTAAASDPEN
+724 
-736 DPLEFMF
+736 
-743 LLDGVAQTEFISSP
+743 
-757 SWTWTTTTESIG
+757 
-769 SHIIEVRAR
+769 
-778 DNNHNPEG
+778 
-786 DSSKTAEFVV
+786 
-796 EAVPNNPPEVVDL
+796 
-809 ASDLASPQIAGAA
+809 
-822 VTFTAAAS
+822 
-830 DPENDPLEFM
+830 
-840 FLLDGVAQTEFISSP
+840 
-855 SWTWTTTTESIG
+855 
-867 SHIIEVR
+867 
-874 ARDNNHNPEGDSSK
+874 
-888 TAEFVVE
+888 
-895 AVPNNPPE
+895 
-903 VVDLASDLASPQIAG
+903 ASDLASPQIAG

-962 DIGSHTIEV
+962 D
-971 RARDNNHNPEGDSS
+971 
-985 QTAEFVVEAVPNN
+985 
-998 PPEVFD
+998 
-1004 LASDLASPQIAGAA
+1004 
-1018 VTFTAAAS
+1018 
-1026 DPENDP
+1026 
-1032 LEFMFLVDGQ
+1032 
-1042 ARTDFINNPSWTWTT
+1042 
-1057 TEQDIGSHTIEV
+1057 
-1069 RARDNNHNPEGDSS
+1069 
-1083 QTAEFV
+1083 
-1089 VEAAP
+1089 
-1094 NNPPEVFDL
+1094 
-1103 ASDLASPQIAGT
+1103 
-1115 AVTFTAAA
+1115 
-1123 SDPENDTLEFMFLLD
+1123 
-1138 DVAQTEFTSSPSWTW
+1138 
-1153 TTTEQEIGSH
+1153 IGSH

-1250 WTATEAGTAL
+1250 WTATEAGTALITVQAKDDQHDEPAAETGSISTEFVIIAPEPAAEEAEEEILPVELNESPSIMSLAPDLESPQVLGSRINWTATASDAENDTISYRFLVNDTPVTDWQPENLFAWTATEAGTAL

-1393 SSEFAITMPLA
+1393 SAEFAITMPLA
-1404 EEAVE
+1404 EEAAQ